1 MKTYSKSD
9 INNIYFRLKTCAE
22 KSLQEGR
29 YDDALVFIK
38 SAASWMSQFNAFY
51 SDVEADAFI
60 RKIAEQVFSEKKI
73 ENPSAQKCILID
85 SWGWDH
91 KGLSQ
96 QYINGLIN
104 IGLEILYICTRKDE
118 KRGSDIQKCLKDC
131 GKAEIFYADSKRD
144 ALEAARKIR
153 KKIVVFSPASIFLHI
168 TPYDTAAL
176 MACSGLEGVKILNI
190 NLTDHAFWL
199 GSSLIDYNIEFRP
212 YGMTVSQEK
221 RALIQKQL
229 LPLPYYPIKSLSHP
243 YQGLPNLPQNAIKVF
258 TGGALY
264 KMLGKDDIFFKIMES
279 VLKISSSVYILVA
292 GFAEKR
298 LFEEKCK
305 NLYGSERILL
315 IGNRSDIDEVFEHI
329 DIYLSTY
336 PMIGGLMSQ
345 YAAMHGKPIIAY
357 REKGDIMNEVE
368 EIINNFQQSFHSCT
382 SISDMIDYATK
393 LIHDVKF
400 RQAEGKI
407 LKEGL
412 MTPQRFDDLLSC
424 YYKDQGAKLNWEKDE
439 IDYDSF
445 FERYLELENKSG
457 FKATEDLVAKL
468 KWKAFFSLK
477 GYRLNLLEKML
488 VLSYKKI
495 IKYKIISICQYLKR
509 RPS

>member
-1 MKTYSKSD
+1 MKRYSKSD
-9 INNIYFRLKTCAE
+9 ISNIYSILKTSAE
-22 KSLQEGR
+22 KSFRRGKN
-29 YDDALVFIK
+29 YDSLIFIK
-38 SAASWMSQFNAFY
+38 TAASWMSQFNAFY
-51 SDVEADAFI
+51 SDAEVDALLQ
-60 RKIAEQVFSEKKI
+60 KIAKQTFIEKKI
-73 ENPSAQKCILID
+73 EKPSAQKCILID

-104 IGLEILYICTRKDE
+104 AGLEILYICTRKDE
-118 KRGSDIQKCLKDC
+118 NRGSDIQASLKDC
-131 GKAEIFYADSKRD
+131 GRAEFVYVDSKKN
-144 ALEAARKIR
+144 ALEAAKIIR
-153 KKIVVFSPASIFLHI
+153 NRIVDFSPSAIFLHI
-168 TPYDTAAL
+168 NPYDTAAL
-176 MACSGLEGVKILNI
+176 MACSELGGIKIFNI

-221 RALIQKQL
+221 RALRQEQI

-243 YQGLPNLPQNAIKVF
+243 FQGLPTLPQNAIKVF

-264 KMLGKDDIFFKIMES
+264 KMLGKEDIFFKIMES
-279 VLKISSSVYILVA
+279 VLKISSNVYILVA
-292 GFAEKR
+292 GFNKEQI
-298 LFEEKCK
+298 FEEKCK
-305 NLYGSERILL
+305 KLYGNERILQ

-357 REKGDIMNEVE
+357 HEKGDIMNEVE

-382 SISDMIDYATK
+382 NISDMIEYATK
-393 LIHDVKF
+393 LIQDINF
-400 RQAEGKI
+400 RQAEGKT

-412 MTPQRFDDLLSC
+412 MTPQRFDDMLSY
-424 YYKDQGAKLNWEKDE
+424 YYKNQTSKLNWEKDE
-439 IDYDSF
+439 INYDSF
-445 FERYLELENKSG
+445 FERYLELENNSG

-468 KWKAFFSLK
+468 KWKALFSLK

-488 VLSYKKI
+488 FLSYKKI
-495 IKYKIISICQYLKR
+495 VN
-509 RPS
+509 